1 METPMS
7 VLTSMPSTK
16 DSLELFVSKT
26 VDMVKSGIVN
36 PIDLKCQL
44 KFIEK
49 AIDKID
55 QETKED
61 QLNEIYKHGKNDY
74 IVNGFKVEKVEVA
87 VKYDYEY
94 CNDYEWNA
102 LNEKIQ
108 TLSILLKA
116 REKFL
121 KNITKPIGFVSEV
134 TGGEL
139 ITINPPLKASTT
151 SVKLTMI

>member
-36 PIDLKCQL
+36 PLDLKCQL

-61 QLNEIYKHGKNDY
+61 QLKEIDKYCKGGCN
-74 IVNGFKVEKVEVA
+74 VNGFKIEKAEVA
-87 VKYDYEY
+87 TKYDYEY
-94 CNDYEWNA
+94 CNDYEWNT
-102 LNEKIQ
+102 LNEKIS

-121 KNITKPIGFVSEV
+121 KNITQPIGFVSEV

-139 ITINPPLKASTT
+139 ITINPPLKTSTT